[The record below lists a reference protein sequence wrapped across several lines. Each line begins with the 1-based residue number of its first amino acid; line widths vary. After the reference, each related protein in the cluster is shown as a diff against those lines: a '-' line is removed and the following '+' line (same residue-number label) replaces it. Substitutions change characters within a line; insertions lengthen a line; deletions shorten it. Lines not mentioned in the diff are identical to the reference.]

1 MSQTKPHPWRHPPPK
16 PVPWR
21 VYLAGLPR
29 GKARTRENHFQTQ
42 APRRAAK
49 DRGEGGVI
57 RGLIYLISPFA
68 PARRFTVA
76 ELWRFLVALFIDRFL
91 PFFFWSLQ
99 HTLICLATLLPHTTR
114 VRLLL
119 QSAGNMAGRRWG
131 SITTF
136 SVTKWPLNLL
146 QKIRFLF
153 CSIYKHSESSQHI
166 FCCKK
171 IKTIAMQGV

>member
-1 MSQTKPHPWRHPPPK
+1 M
-16 PVPWR
+16 
-21 VYLAGLPR
+21 
-29 GKARTRENHFQTQ
+29 ARQIGTQ
-42 APRRAAK
+42 AC
-49 DRGEGGVI
+49 
-57 RGLIYLISPFA
+57 LIFTNSWSWRSSFHILLKLALSLSLKCYKILNPFA
-68 PARRFTVA
+68 PARRFAVA
-76 ELWRFLVALFIDRFL
+76 ELWRFLVALFIDRFR

-99 HTLICLATLLPHTTR
+99 HTLICLATLLPHPTR

-153 CSIYKHSESSQHI
+153 CSIYKHSESSQHS

-171 IKTIAMQGV
+171 IKTIAIQGV

>member
-1 MSQTKPHPWRHPPPK
+1 MSFVILWAQFTISGRIHSLFLFISISQCMTIDHWMT
-16 PVPWR
+16 R
-21 VYLAGLPR
+21 VHGPI
-29 GKARTRENHFQTQ
+29 N
-42 APRRAAK
+42 
-49 DRGEGGVI
+49 
-57 RGLIYLISPFA
+57 PFA
-68 PARRFTVA
+68 PARRFAVA
-76 ELWRFLVALFIDRFL
+76 ELWRFLVALFIDRFR

-99 HTLICLATLLPHTTR
+99 HTLICLATLLPHPTR

-153 CSIYKHSESSQHI
+153 CSIYKHSESSQHS